1 MFLLEIL
8 RYAAA
13 ESDCSIV
20 LALDDRYL
28 KAYLRRGTAR
38 LKLGKTDEARTGIHL
53 FVFLLMHY
61 TVGL

>member
-13 ESDCSIV
+13 ESDCSMA
-20 LALDDRYL
+20 LALDDCYL

-38 LKLGKTDEARTGIHL
+38 LRLGKTEEARKGNQMLIVAHL
-53 FVFLLMHY
+53 L
-61 TVGL
+61 